1 MRSSASWSQR
11 LPLQTKLLLMLIC
24 INLLTVLAYTS
35 YAIYARQQDEIERL
49 DSVLNVA
56 AHAVPGLLAPGVLE
70 RERQPQAMSQA
81 EYREQSQRLRRYAD
95 QVGLAYLY
103 VLTIQPDGKAA
114 YLMDSPTA
122 QQVAKGDA
130 GHYMEAYPDASP
142 MVKTAWDSGQTQ
154 SDEYTDSYGAFRSVF
169 LPMRGVQG
177 QRYVIGADITADSV
191 AAAMRQVLWRQL
203 GIGAAMLLIGALLSW
218 LFARSLAASLRR
230 ITRQIGQIAES
241 RDLSATIRV
250 ASRDELGEM
259 AQQLNHLFEVLR
271 QSLGKARDV
280 AEHNA
285 ALAAQFRASA
295 GKVQE
300 EVAHSARQMSDM
312 ASASSQ
318 IASSANLAADI
329 AGQVRDEVRQ
339 TSQQLDAARQVLD
352 AMMQGVQA
360 NSANSA
366 HLADELHALNAHT
379 GEISQVLAV
388 IGEISD
394 QTNLLALNA
403 AIEAARAGE
412 AGRGFAV
419 VADEVRALAV
429 RTQTTVKATQDIVTK
444 LTSGIDR
451 AVGSMADSSRQA
463 EQLNADSRGALSSI
477 NGMVEQI
484 RQASSSVDQAAHQG
498 DSIRDATGH
507 MSGQMDAVNHT
518 LGLCADDAREIHH
531 AATALGEQALV
542 LQTQLASFRF

>member
-218 LFARSLAASLRR
+218 LFARLLAASLRR

-312 ASASSQ
+312 ASASGQ

-329 AGQVRDEVRQ
+329 AGQVRDEVRH

-403 AIEAARAGE
+403 AIEAARA
-412 AGRGFAV
+412 
-419 VADEVRALAV
+419 
-429 RTQTTVKATQDIVTK
+429 
-444 LTSGIDR
+444 
-451 AVGSMADSSRQA
+451 VGSMADSSRQA

-507 MSGQMDAVNHT
+507 MSGQMDVVNHT

>member
-95 QVGLAYLY
+95 QIGLAYLY

-169 LPMRGVQG
+169 LPMRGAQG

-218 LFARSLAASLRR
+218 LFARLLAASLRR

-318 IASSANLAADI
+318 IASSANLAAT
-329 AGQVRDEVRQ
+329 G
-339 TSQQLDAARQVLD
+339 ARLY
-352 AMMQGVQA
+352 
-360 NSANSA
+360 
-366 HLADELHALNAHT
+366 
-379 GEISQVLAV
+379 
-388 IGEISD
+388 
-394 QTNLLALNA
+394 
-403 AIEAARAGE
+403 
-412 AGRGFAV
+412 F
-419 VADEVRALAV
+419 
-429 RTQTTVKATQDIVTK
+429 
-444 LTSGIDR
+444 
-451 AVGSMADSSRQA
+451 SSRFP
-463 EQLNADSRGALSSI
+463 
-477 NGMVEQI
+477 
-484 RQASSSVDQAAHQG
+484 
-498 DSIRDATGH
+498 
-507 MSGQMDAVNHT
+507 SGRPRWLTKTSLH
-518 LGLCADDAREIHH
+518 
-531 AATALGEQALV
+531 
-542 LQTQLASFRF
+542 